1 MKKSNWKD
9 IAEPVGI
16 VAIVLSLLVVAYEL
30 RQSTALAT
38 SQAVFDINTATDEG
52 YRDRTKNPELDELIE
67 RGHEKPASLS
77 DRERSQ
83 FYKWMRAEMNVLEA
97 TWIYQDRGI
106 IPQKDFDGYKNAICS
121 RVITPGGRQYWEREA
136 QYFASGMRNS
146 VDEWCY

>member
-106 IPQKDFDGYKNAICS
+106 IPQKDFMGTRMLFVA
-121 RVITPGGRQYWEREA
+121 E
-136 QYFASGMRNS
+136 
-146 VDEWCY
+146 